1 MNIIYEISD
10 PITGK
15 KYIGSKCN
23 WKGPGTYFGSSRN
36 EEMVSIIK
44 ERKHTLE
51 FNVLE
56 YIESKDIVIE
66 REQYWQRLNR
76 VVESEE
82 YWNLKYAT
90 SWHSFMINK
99 KHSCETT
106 KKISA
111 SNMGRVITKEAIEA
125 TSKTVKAIW
134 DEKKNNGENYFTP
147 QGMESL
153 RIEGAKVGKF
163 PRSEEWSRK
172 HRERKLG
179 SSNTTESKI
188 KASKALK
195 LKYLN
200 GEIENAYAKKVI
212 ATSETD
218 GTETEHKSIT
228 QGAISID
235 HKAHNIRQAIKTG
248 KPLGGFYWK
257 LK

>member
-15 KYIGSKCN
+15 KYIGSKTN
-23 WKGPGTYFGSSRN
+23 WKGPGTYYGSSKN
-36 EEMVSIIK
+36 QEMLDIIR
-44 ERKHTLE
+44 ERKSTLI
-51 FNVLE
+51 FKILE
-56 YIESKDIVIE
+56 EVDSISNILE
-66 REQYWQRLNR
+66 REEYWQRLYG
-76 VVESEE
+76 VAESEM
-82 YWNLKYAT
+82 YWNQRYAYAWGFYMT
-90 SWHSFMINK
+90 GKTHTQESIDKIK
-99 KHSCETT
+99 KSHNDP
-106 KKISA
+106 KMV
-111 SNMGRVITKEAIEA
+111 NHLR
-125 TSKTVKAIW
+125 VKAKEKW
-134 DEKKNNGENYFTP
+134 DERRENGEDYFS
-147 QGMESL
+147 QEGMDNL
-153 RIEGAKVGKF
+153 RKEGTKVGKF
-163 PRSEEWSRK
+163 PRNEEWSRK

-179 SSNTTESKI
+179 SSNTPESKI

-235 HKAHNIRQAIKTG
+235 YKAHNIRQAIKIG
-248 KPLGGFYWK
+248 KPLGGFYWR